1 MMPDKIVKVGGE
13 IYTEKIISSS
23 ITSNLEREITSFL
36 NPIIAEPSE
45 AYLLLEEPL
54 QPRPPSK
61 LKDNL
66 NVKTS
71 VILRTSHLIFASD

>member
-36 NPIIAEPSE
+36 NPIIAGPSE
-45 AYLLLEEPL
+45 AQLLLEEPL
-54 QPRPPSK
+54 QPPPELISSNQMI
-61 LKDNL
+61 L
-66 NVKTS
+66 S
-71 VILRTSHLIFASD
+71 VLRK